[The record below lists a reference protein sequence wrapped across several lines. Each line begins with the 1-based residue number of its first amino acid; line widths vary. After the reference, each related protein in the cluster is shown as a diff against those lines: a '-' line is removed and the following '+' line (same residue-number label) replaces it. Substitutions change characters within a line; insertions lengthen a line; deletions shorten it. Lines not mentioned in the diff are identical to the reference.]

1 AASGCMARGG
11 ARRTAALGL
20 VLRLLLGFGLGL
32 EAAPTPVPIPF
43 LAHSPGIKPCARDG
57 QCLPPTGSP
66 CPCDSIDDCPDGLDH
81 TVHNC
86 SRQPCPAELR
96 CLWGGACIPRTW
108 LCDGH
113 PDCPASSDELGCG
126 TEMPQEGNATAMG
139 TPVAPGTVTDLGNA
153 TTTSFGDQDS
163 VQSGNRS
170 ACGVIAAAV
179 VLSAGLAAISLFVLS
194 RLWAR
199 GRLNQLGLLMVV
211 KESLLLSERKSS
223 LL

>member
-1 AASGCMARGG
+1 
-11 ARRTAALGL
+11 
-20 VLRLLLGFGLGL
+20 
-32 EAAPTPVPIPF
+32 
-43 LAHSPGIKPCARDG
+43 
-57 QCLPPTGSP
+57 
-66 CPCDSIDDCPDGLDH
+66 
-81 TVHNC
+81 
-86 SRQPCPAELR
+86 
-96 CLWGGACIPRTW
+96 
-108 LCDGH
+108 
-113 PDCPASSDELGCG
+113 
-126 TEMPQEGNATAMG
+126 MG

-153 TTTSFGDQDS
+153 TATSSGDQDS

-170 ACGVIAAAV
+170 ACGVIAAAGRKTGPSRSWGQGKAWGRDGLGRRPPFPVWGLSLTPVRLPPTV